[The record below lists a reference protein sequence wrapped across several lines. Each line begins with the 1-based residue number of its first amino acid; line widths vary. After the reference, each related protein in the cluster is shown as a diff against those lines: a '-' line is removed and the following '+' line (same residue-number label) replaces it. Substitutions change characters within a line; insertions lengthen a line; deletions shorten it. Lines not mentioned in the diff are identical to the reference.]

1 LTNARYF
8 ATTLAVNHLR
18 LVALSILLA
27 ACEKPNDIPR
37 MQDEAL
43 ALAKSYQDRF
53 DDLAHRAQA
62 IHPERLTSLDAQRAY
77 QQASSRL
84 IRSRND
90 LRQVPLAVQAG
101 VKSGPEELQ
110 KLIDSMRERFEG
122 AVIQANDE
130 LDAVESAV
138 ALAEQHP
145 AGAPAPTPAPE
156 PVTGDPQSGDPSPA
170 ADPSPP
176 DPAAS
181 IR

>member
-8 ATTLAVNHLR
+8 ATTLVVNHLR
-18 LVALSILLA
+18 LVVLSVLLA
-27 ACEKPNDIPR
+27 ACEKPNDVPR

-62 IHPERLTSLDAQRAY
+62 IHPERLASLDAQRTY

-90 LRQVPLAVQAG
+90 LRQVPLSVRAG
-101 VKSGPEELQ
+101 AQHAPEEMQ

-122 AVIQANDE
+122 AVIQANAE

-138 ALAEQHP
+138 AMTEQRP
-145 AGAPAPTPAPE
+145 GSAPAPAAPATE
-156 PVTGDPQSGDPSPA
+156 PVTGDPQPDDPGPA
-170 ADPSPP
+170 GS
-176 DPAAS
+176 AAPVQ
-181 IR
+181 